1 VALSP
6 TQEVTMGTRG
16 PVPKRTDQRRRNNK
30 PDIPITELP
39 GAASVPVPDADQA
52 WHPIARSWFES
63 LAVSGQAKFYEPSD
77 WAVAVLI
84 AESMSRDLEPQV
96 VGIAE
101 KTGEIAYA
109 TIPLK
114 GASLSAYLRAMS
126 VLMVTEGDRRR
137 LSLELNR
144 AAGKTDPDAD
154 RADAT
159 VTDLRSRL
167 GG

>member
-1 VALSP
+1 MCLHCVA
-6 TQEVTMGTRG
+6 
-16 PVPKRTDQRRRNNK
+16 
-30 PDIPITELP
+30 IPL
-39 GAASVPVPDADQA
+39 
-52 WHPIARSWFES
+52 
-63 LAVSGQAKFYEPSD
+63 
-77 WAVAVLI
+77 AVAVLI